1 MEIRRTPIFLSSNTL
16 AIVHLFNRE
25 AHLQDIWTT
34 DCDKFEEENYEA
46 IESAPKQ
53 LISHLGGADHLTP
66 RFLMGLRNE
75 INQILD
81 DHNKQ
86 FGTNF

>member
-1 MEIRRTPIFLSSNTL
+1 MNIRRTPIFLSSHTL

-25 AHLQDIWTT
+25 DHLEDIWTV

-53 LISHLGGADHLTP
+53 LISHLGGEDNLTP
-66 RFLMGLRNE
+66 HFLMGLRTE
-75 INQILD
+75 INRILD
-81 DHNKQ
+81 DHNKE
-86 FGTNF
+86 FGTKF